1 MATAREAGIE
11 ALKNGD
17 PKAALQHLTEAVRA
31 DANDAQAY
39 AYLGTAY
46 GQLSM
51 FDQAAA
57 CLTKAVSLA
66 PQSAA
71 LRFNLGMALERAGKR
86 AEAVES
92 YRQSLAVD
100 GSYERARQA
109 LTRLG
114 ESAPAAAP
122 APAAAATAAAPA
134 TAAPAAP
141 APATPAAPAI
151 AGLADFALGP
161 SEPAAPAAYTD
172 VTLTY
177 AAPGQ
182 EPTIATSTPWGASA
196 PTLYGAPAEA
206 PPQNPWTSAPGP
218 QPMGDWTPAP
228 STGGGLADY
237 QTAPQRPPSTANSY
251 SPAAGAATMTTIEAP
266 EQQMPRSW
274 MLGHC
279 YLSGM
284 SLGVWW
290 GVIGAVVFILNAML
304 NFTADQM
311 GRMAGVV
318 VVIPLMIVAVGAL
331 IYGAVGW
338 IGGQT
343 EEPERTCGNL
353 GIGVGVVTALF
364 LMPLA
369 MSILMVGVGGM
380 FGTIV
385 VSRLFGKSLGGRIND
400 MQASVFVVASS
411 SGVAMVRGR

>member
-1 MATAREAGIE
+1 MMATAREAGIE

-17 PKAALQHLTEAVRA
+17 PKAALQHLAEAVKA

-46 GQLSM
+46 GQLNM
-51 FDQAAA
+51 FEQAAG
-57 CLTKAVSLA
+57 CLAKAVSLA

-100 GSYERARQA
+100 GNYDRARQA

-114 ESAPAAAP
+114 EGAAP
-122 APAAAATAAAPA
+122 TPAAAAPPP
-134 TAAPAAP
+134 APAAP
-141 APATPAAPAI
+141 APAAPAPAVSGLGDFAFGSSAPPAAPSDVT
-151 AGLADFALGP
+151 LAY
-161 SEPAAPAAYTD
+161 AAPA
-172 VTLTY
+172 
-177 AAPGQ
+177 Q
-182 EPTIATSTPWGASA
+182 EPTIVNPTQWGTPSA
-196 PTLYGAPAEA
+196 PTLYGAPPAAEQ
-206 PPQNPWTSAPGP
+206 PQNPWTPAPGP
-218 QPMGDWTPAP
+218 QPMGDWTPPP

-237 QTAPQRPPSTANSY
+237 QSAPVRPPSTANVY
-251 SPAAGAATMTTIEAP
+251 TPAAGAATMVTIEAP

-284 SLGVWW
+284 TLGAWW
-290 GVIGAVVFILNAML
+290 GGIGALVFILYAL
-304 NFTADQM
+304 SIFPASQM
-311 GRMAGVV
+311 GRMAGVLV
-318 VVIPLMIVAVGAL
+318 VVPLIIVAVGML
-331 IYGAVGW
+331 IFGAVGW

-353 GIGVGVVTALF
+353 GIGVGLVTSLF

-369 MSILMVGVGGM
+369 LSILTVGAGGM
-380 FGTIV
+380 FGTII
-385 VSRLFGKSLGGRIND
+385 VSRLFGKSLGGRINE